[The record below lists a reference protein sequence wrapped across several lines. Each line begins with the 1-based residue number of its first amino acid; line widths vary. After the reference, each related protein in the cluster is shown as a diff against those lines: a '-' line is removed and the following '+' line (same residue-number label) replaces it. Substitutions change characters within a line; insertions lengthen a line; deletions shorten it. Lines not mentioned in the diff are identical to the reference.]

1 MGMCLIAATALCV
14 TNIITQSVDGRL
26 QDADRVRG
34 KSRFVNYPQSAT
46 RDAFCANAGFWLKD
60 VDFSCASPWN
70 SDRGRC
76 KAGTLISKRHVIFAK
91 HFPMAVGTRILFATT
106 DGGVCPCRIAAT
118 KAIDGSDIMVGSL
131 DYEVTPN
138 VHPAKILPVDYEKWI
153 GDGAGL
159 PTITLTQTEKAYV
172 NDLNSISTNAV
183 SRYMTSR
190 CPTDS
195 RRLQFRDKLIVG
207 DSGNPVFLIVGT
219 EPVLL
224 YCLKTGGAG
233 GGPAIH
239 RYRFEIQQ
247 AMDELCPGY
256 KLEPFDFSKLE
267 NMQ

>member
-1 MGMCLIAATALCV
+1 MSLIVATALCV

-26 QDADRVRG
+26 QDADRILGR
-34 KSRFVNYPQSAT
+34 SRFVNYPQSAT
-46 RDAFCANAGFWLKD
+46 RDECRANPGFWLKD
-60 VDFSCASPWN
+60 VDLSCASPWN
-70 SDRGRC
+70 SDRGRL
-76 KAGTLISKRHVIFAK
+76 KAGTLISKRHIIFAK

-159 PTITLTQTEKAYV
+159 PTVTLTQTEKAYV
-172 NDLNSISTNAV
+172 NDLCPIPTNV
-183 SRYMTSR
+183 VLRYMSSR
-190 CPTDS
+190 SPTES
-195 RRLQFRDKLIVG
+195 RRAQFRDKLIVG

-256 KLEPFDFSKLE
+256 KLESFDFSKLE
-267 NMQ
+267 NKQ